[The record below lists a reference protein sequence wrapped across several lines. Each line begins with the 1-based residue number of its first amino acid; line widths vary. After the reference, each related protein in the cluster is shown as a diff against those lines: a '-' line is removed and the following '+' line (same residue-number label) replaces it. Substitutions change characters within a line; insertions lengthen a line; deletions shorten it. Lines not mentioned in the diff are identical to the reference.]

1 MCLNHNEFLLRAPA
15 PVPTSNRYLEDGN
28 FAAALERC
36 HDAQQEE
43 SVREAEADSH
53 FDKGQFEHAARLY
66 AQTSRRYVG
75 MLDGNDICRLFCD
88 GIRFPR
94 VSFAHAGQSHVS

>member
-1 MCLNHNEFLLRAPA
+1 MSQVYFSAHHFSLSLSFCVKHTQNPNKH
-15 PVPTSNRYLEDGN
+15 RYLEDGN

-53 FDKGQFEHAARLY
+53 FEKGQFEHAARLY
-66 AQTSRRYVG
+66 AQTSRRCAFEC
-75 MLDGNDICRLFCD
+75 MIFFRLISRTF
-88 GIRFPR
+88 
-94 VSFAHAGQSHVS
+94 VV